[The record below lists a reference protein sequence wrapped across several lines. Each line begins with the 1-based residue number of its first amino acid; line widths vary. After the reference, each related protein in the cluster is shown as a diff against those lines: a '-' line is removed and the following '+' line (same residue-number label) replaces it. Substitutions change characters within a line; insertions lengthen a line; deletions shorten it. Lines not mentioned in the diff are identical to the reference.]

1 MGELFDLYD
10 AAGQPLGRA
19 KERVLVHRD
28 GDWHRSI
35 HLWIVRTGGGLI
47 FQRRS
52 ATKDTWPDRLAVS
65 VGGHYSAGEGLP
77 EVLRE
82 AREEIGIPV
91 DAAALLALGTVR
103 YEGGGAAGVI
113 DRELQDV
120 FFWPMD
126 VPLGQ
131 FRPDPVE
138 LAGVAELRAVDLLAL
153 LDGAA
158 SRIPATYAPA
168 ESGAIGEVG
177 LTLDDFE
184 PSYPYF
190 RRIALA
196 VLAWASGGQ
205 PSLGG

>member
-10 AAGQPLGRA
+10 ASGQPLGLA
-19 KERVLVHRD
+19 KERALVHRD

-35 HLWIVRTGGGLI
+35 HLWIVRTSGGLI

-52 ATKDTWPDRLAVS
+52 AAKDTWPNRLAVS
-65 VGGHYSAGEGLP
+65 VGGHYAAGEGLL

-91 DAAALLALGTVR
+91 DVAALLSLGTVR
-103 YEGGGAAGVI
+103 YDGGGATGVI

-126 VPLGQ
+126 TPLGQ

-138 LAGVAELRAVDLLAL
+138 LAGVAELRAADLLAL
-153 LDGAA
+153 LDGTVP
-158 SRIPATYAPA
+158 SIPAAYAPA
-168 ESGAIGEVG
+168 GSGPIGEVS

-190 RRIALA
+190 RGIATA
-196 VLAWASGGQ
+196 VLTWASGEH
-205 PSLGG
+205 PSLG